1 MKTKIND
8 VIDEVLDYVDG
19 NTYTTAEGLAKDI
32 KSLGYVVTEIVS
44 GDYVAFKVKGTD
56 LSFLAFLSDKKPY
69 YCFDVDTDITFD
81 DDEDDDKNDKKKK
94 KTPYDRGTYSV
105 NYGKDYIY

>member
-1 MKTKIND
+1 MKTKVDD

-19 NTYTTAEGLAKDI
+19 HTYTTAEGLAKDI
-32 KSLGYVVTEIVS
+32 KKLGYAITEIVS

-69 YCFDVDTDITFD
+69 YCFDVDTDITFNDD
-81 DDEDDDKNDKKKK
+81 DDEEEDDKKK

-105 NYGKDYIY
+105 NYGKGYIY